1 MSARAWTAFA
11 AVSVL
16 WGIPY
21 LFIKVAV
28 DDGVPPVF
36 LAWARVT
43 LAAVVLLVARP
54 ARRGARG
61 AARPRRWLAA
71 YAVSRSSSRS
81 R

>member
-1 MSARAWTAFA
+1 MSARAWAAFA

-28 DDGVPPVF
+28 DDGVPPAF

-43 LAAVVLLVARP
+43 S
-54 ARRGARG
+54 
-61 AARPRRWLAA
+61 RRWC
-71 YAVSRSSSRS
+71 
-81 R
+81 